1 MFHACAIRF
10 NMTENFKKFLVLSEL
25 NKVRMCTCAPR
36 ARMGVMEWANGLSGI
51 GAWPQRIKSSSQ
63 PVWAGLSPT
72 LIGHPLIPFP
82 SNEKKGKKSN

>member
-1 MFHACAIRF
+1 
-10 NMTENFKKFLVLSEL
+10 
-25 NKVRMCTCAPR
+25 
-36 ARMGVMEWANGLSGI
+36 MGVMEWANGLSGI